1 VRYRWPGNVRELQN
15 EIRRAA
21 LLSDGV
27 ILESHLSELVRA
39 GLDSLIDSSA
49 VPAEKGT
56 NLPDMVR
63 NLEMREIEK
72 AYRLAK
78 GNKSR
83 AAEMLGLSRFALQ
96 RKLDKYQI
104 IADQDETETP
114 QEAAGEATE

>member
-1 VRYRWPGNVRELQN
+1 M
-15 EIRRAA
+15 
-21 LLSDGV
+21 
-27 ILESHLSELVRA
+27 ILESHLSNAVRT
-39 GLDSLIDSSA
+39 GIDPLA
-49 VPAEKGT
+49 DTGTVPAEKGT

-72 AYRLAK
+72 AYSLAQ

-104 IADQDETETP
+104 TAEKPDAEPER
-114 QEAAGEATE
+114 EASGEATQ